1 MSPPQAVLS
10 RLRMS
15 SAEADTRAPLDER
28 YRILGDIGPTLTRML
43 SPDELYT
50 TIYVRR
56 FGLYLLS
63 ASTSPCMTRRPI
75 TPP

>member
-1 MSPPQAVLS
+1 
-10 RLRMS
+10 MS

-50 TIYVRR
+50 TIYSETIRVVPAER
-56 FGLYLLS
+56 FYISLYDPQ
-63 ASTSPCMTRRPI
+63 ADHATVVF
-75 TPP
+75 